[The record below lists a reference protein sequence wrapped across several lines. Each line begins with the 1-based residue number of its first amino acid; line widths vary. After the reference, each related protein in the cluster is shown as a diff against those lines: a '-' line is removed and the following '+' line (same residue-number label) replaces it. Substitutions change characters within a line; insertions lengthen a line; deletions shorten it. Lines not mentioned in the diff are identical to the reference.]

1 MIIQHETKDCIGKT
15 ENISVPL
22 DGKFTDTNSFKLL
35 IGGLCSDNANDG
47 IYYIDNIRLVTKTS
61 GADTPTNINLQSI
74 SNRNAQER
82 FSIGGQ
88 RVNGSYHGIVIIN
101 GKKVVVK

>member
-1 MIIQHETKDCIGKT
+1 MSIAL
-15 ENISVPL
+15 ENVQG
-22 DGKFTDTNSFKLL
+22 DNSFTLY
-35 IGGLCSDNANDG
+35 IGGINASVLSMN
-47 IYYIDNIRLVTKTS
+47 IDNIVIKTS
-61 GADTPTNINLQSI
+61 DADTPTNINLQSI